1 MKAVCTFKF
10 AKQTRREVV
19 EAAIHSAVFNAECV
33 YGKPRV
39 MVVGAICHLSDEG
52 RHCFIDVSTEVGEHV
67 AQVFTG
73 IIINTLGED
82 KFRVRR
88 VEGPATLAL
97 SLGKGDDPRPERF

>member
-1 MKAVCTFKF
+1 MKALCTFKF
-10 AKQTRREVV
+10 AKQTKREAV

-39 MVVGAICHLSDEG
+39 MVLGAICHLSDDG
-52 RHCFIDVSTEVGEHV
+52 RHCFIDVSSEVGEHV

-88 VEGPATLAL
+88 VEGPAIPALAQ
-97 SLGKGDDPRPERF
+97 GKGAGLSPERF